1 LRLRSYAHTLLLL
14 QVICSPSDL
23 PELSAALG
31 ARHSVHSATSA
42 LIPSG
47 PPLRFRA
54 APVDGEPAEEVD
66 EDEEASGYVDEEDI
80 ERLDRLME
88 NLEEE
93 ADCQRIWSNLDGW
106 PAR

>member
-1 LRLRSYAHTLLLL
+1 MH
-14 QVICSPSDL
+14 
-23 PELSAALG
+23 SAA
-31 ARHSVHSATSA
+31 SV

-54 APVDGEPAEEVD
+54 APVDGEPAEEAD
-66 EDEEASGYVDEEDI
+66 DAEEEASGYVDEEDI

-88 NLEEE
+88 ALEEE